1 MARSPFA
8 VKQWPR
14 SRIIAFTTKAGRTL
28 HQNHWRADMQIA
40 ALIRKATAADAY
52 IPLDM
57 AEHQRR
63 LRGCRRNKKPVPA
76 ELWHASAIREAVR
89 ARIPLEAVTGR
100 ALEWGAVLA
109 RWRAWKRVLDANPD
123 YSVLSLAKVS
133 GFDHTTILYAM
144 KRLKD
149 GACETS
155 KPTGTHPPGPP
166 VGFKPIPILVPKR

>member
-1 MARSPFA
+1 MSYAIA
-8 VKQWPR
+8 V
-14 SRIIAFTTKAGRTL
+14 
-28 HQNHWRADMQIA
+28 NV
-40 ALIRKATAADAY
+40 RKATAADSY
-52 IPLDM
+52 TPVEM
-57 AEHQRR
+57 AEHQRH
-63 LRGCRRNKKPVPA
+63 LRGHAPNKKRVPA
-76 ELWHASAIREAVR
+76 ELWQASALREAVR

-109 RWRAWKRVLDANPD
+109 RWRAWKRVLDADPD

-155 KPTGTHPPGPP
+155 KPTGTTPPGPP
-166 VGFKPIPILVPKR
+166 VGFKPIPLLVPKR